1 MDTFTLVI
9 FLIMIMVTI
18 NQGITWA
25 AALLMLL
32 FVVAV
37 RSKGLLAVAVI
48 GLLLAYMFQA
58 QQEAIMLFASVIVL
72 GIFMFTKAHG
82 GPESYSPGML
92 LGGR

>member
-1 MDTFTLVI
+1 MDSFTLVI

-25 AALLMLL
+25 AGLLILL

-37 RSKGLLAVAVI
+37 RSKGLLVMAAI
-48 GLLLAYMFQA
+48 GLLLAYMFQS
-58 QQEAIMLFASVIVL
+58 QQQMIMLVVAVIVL
-72 GIFMFTKAHG
+72 GLFMFTKSKG
-82 GPESYSPGML
+82 GQQMYSPGML